1 MCCGQSTS
9 RTDSNRMTS
18 TFRKQGGSFF
28 SQSPNGNAPPLS
40 ITDDV
45 LFRWARIVRIG
56 KLFPVMH
63 AIRALESKLQQ
74 ICRSCAAKKNAEPV
88 DRSVLDEARRE
99 LAECS
104 EDKARLVKE
113 AAGIVRYHVRYHD
126 LAGSV
131 REVVR

>member
-1 MCCGQSTS
+1 MCCGQFPS
-9 RTDSNRMTS
+9 RTESIRMTG
-18 TFRKQGGSFF
+18 TLRKRSDSFF
-28 SQSPNGNAPPLS
+28 FKSPVAEAPPLS
-40 ITDDV
+40 MTDEV

-56 KLFPVMH
+56 KLFPVMQ
-63 AIRALESKLQQ
+63 AIRALESKLQR
-74 ICRSCAAKKNAEPV
+74 ICRSCAASRNAEPI

-104 EDKARLVKE
+104 DEKARLVKE

-126 LAGSV
+126 LAGTV

>member
-1 MCCGQSTS
+1 
-9 RTDSNRMTS
+9 MTG
-18 TFRKQGGSFF
+18 TLRKRSDSFF
-28 SQSPNGNAPPLS
+28 FKSPVAEAPPLS
-40 ITDDV
+40 MTDEV

-63 AIRALESKLQQ
+63 AIRALESKLQR
-74 ICRSCAAKKNAEPV
+74 ICRSCAASRNAEPI

-104 EDKARLVKE
+104 DEKARLVKE

-126 LAGSV
+126 LAGTV

>member
-1 MCCGQSTS
+1 
-9 RTDSNRMTS
+9 MTG
-18 TFRKQGGSFF
+18 TLRQRGGSFAF
-28 SQSPNGNAPPLS
+28 KSPDAGAPPLAV
-40 ITDDV
+40 TDEV

-63 AIRALESKLQQ
+63 AIRALESKLQR
-74 ICRSCAAKKNAEPV
+74 ICRSCTAPRNAEPI
-88 DRSVLDEARRE
+88 DRSILDVTRRE

-104 EDKARLVKE
+104 DEKARLVKE

-126 LAGSV
+126 LAGTV